1 MGIGLI
7 QGGVLEPKL
16 WNIGYEE
23 VLKKCNS
30 EEMLNKYYVY
40 LWKKEWLS
48 NKSNN
53 KIYFDKKINFSLYAD
68 DKNNYARYIGNIQT
82 GINLA
87 NDFVKDNERILIES
101 CINTSKEKECIKF
114 NF

>member
-23 VLKKCNS
+23 ALKKFNNN
-30 EEMLNKYYVY
+30 EMLDKFYVY

-48 NKSNN
+48 NLDKN
-53 KIYFDKKINFSLYAD
+53 KLYFDKKINFSLYAD
-68 DKNNYARYIGNIQT
+68 DKNN
-82 GINLA
+82 
-87 NDFVKDNERILIES
+87 
-101 CINTSKEKECIKF
+101 
-114 NF
+114 

>member
-23 VLKKCNS
+23 ALNKFNTD
-30 EEMLNKYYVY
+30 EMLDKFHVF

-48 NKSNN
+48 NLNNN
-53 KIYFDKKINFSLYAD
+53 KIYNDKKINFSLNAD
-68 DKNNYARYIGNIQT
+68 DKNN
-82 GINLA
+82 
-87 NDFVKDNERILIES
+87 
-101 CINTSKEKECIKF
+101 
-114 NF
+114 

>member
-23 VLKKCNS
+23 ALDKFNTD
-30 EEMLNKYYVY
+30 EMLDKFHVF

-48 NKSNN
+48 NLNKN
-53 KIYFDKKINFSLYAD
+53 KIYNDKKN
-68 DKNNYARYIGNIQT
+68 
-82 GINLA
+82 
-87 NDFVKDNERILIES
+87 
-101 CINTSKEKECIKF
+101 
-114 NF
+114 

>member
-23 VLKKCNS
+23 VLKKF
-30 EEMLNKYYVY
+30 ETDEMLNKFYVY

-48 NKSNN
+48 NLNEN
-53 KIYFDKKINFSLYAD
+53 KI
-68 DKNNYARYIGNIQT
+68 
-82 GINLA
+82 
-87 NDFVKDNERILIES
+87 
-101 CINTSKEKECIKF
+101 
-114 NF
+114 

>member
-23 VLKKCNS
+23 ALDKFNTD
-30 EEMLNKYYVY
+30 EMLDKFHVF

-48 NKSNN
+48 NLN
-53 KIYFDKKINFSLYAD
+53 KNEIYNDKKINFSLYSD
-68 DKNNYARYIGNIQT
+68 DKNN
-82 GINLA
+82 
-87 NDFVKDNERILIES
+87 
-101 CINTSKEKECIKF
+101 
-114 NF
+114 

>member
-23 VLKKCNS
+23 VLNKFNS
-30 EEMLNKYYVY
+30 NEMLEKYHVF

-48 NKSNN
+48 NLDKNI
-53 KIYFDKKINFSLYAD
+53 IYNDKKINFSLYAD
-68 DKNNYARYIGNIQT
+68 DKNNYAR
-82 GINLA
+82 
-87 NDFVKDNERILIES
+87 
-101 CINTSKEKECIKF
+101 
-114 NF
+114 

>member
-23 VLKKCNS
+23 VLNKFNS
-30 EEMLNKYYVY
+30 NEMLEKYHVF

-48 NKSNN
+48 NLDKNI
-53 KIYFDKKINFSLYAD
+53 IYNDKKINFSLYAD
-68 DKNNYARYIGNIQT
+68 DKNNYARYIGNIQK
-82 GINLA
+82 GSELA
-87 NDFVKDNERILIES
+87 NDLIKENEKIF
-101 CINTSKEKECIKF
+101 K
-114 NF
+114 

>member
-23 VLKKCNS
+23 ALNKFNTV
-30 EEMLNKYYVY
+30 EMLDKFHVF

-48 NKSNN
+48 NLDKN
-53 KIYFDKKINFSLYAD
+53 KI
-68 DKNNYARYIGNIQT
+68 
-82 GINLA
+82 
-87 NDFVKDNERILIES
+87 
-101 CINTSKEKECIKF
+101 
-114 NF
+114 